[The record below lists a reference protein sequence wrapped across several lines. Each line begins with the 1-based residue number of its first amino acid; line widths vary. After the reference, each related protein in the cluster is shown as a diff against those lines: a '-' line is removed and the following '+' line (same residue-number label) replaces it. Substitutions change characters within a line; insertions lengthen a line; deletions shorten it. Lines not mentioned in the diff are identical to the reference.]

1 MDHEKFDVDSA
12 AEEARSIDADE
23 QDELERP
30 ELADSKVNSSPQQK
44 KKKSSSGRPTRPLSA
59 YNLFYRHERTKW
71 LEGLKSDPET
81 MKIPPVRLI
90 FVSEAMVD
98 RLRHSMIIISTERTF
113 FSHGKVRDMQ
123 KNAIC
128 KQLFTFDIRFRR
140 HISKCWNELPE
151 SKKQKYKQEAAPYY
165 KEFLEEKKQYK
176 AKKSK
181 EAIAERKLLEAAAR
195 KEMSRNSESNVVEHA
210 ARGQY
215 ETIAPSSV
223 LNSIHPSFHHLP
235 QNSVEIY
242 ASMMAQPQS
251 QGIDEVLS
259 ALLGVQSRSTPPT
272 TGVDL
277 THMPN
282 TEQLLAQQP
291 TTSAA
296 FLEILHREQQ
306 HILMNQLLARNQPIH
321 PQQALTS
328 TEELQRVLDS
338 TSNVGGYSNLDTSIA
353 AILDL
358 LRRSNSSG
366 L

>member
-81 MKIPPVRLI
+81 MKIPPKERFL
-90 FVSEAMVD
+90 AM
-98 RLRHSMIIISTERTF
+98 
-113 FSHGKVRDMQ
+113 G
-123 KNAIC
+123 
-128 KQLFTFDIRFRR
+128 R